1 MNESIKCMILL
12 ATLAFLGG
20 IYYCITV
27 SPSKQIENLQNMN
40 KPRCPNILVQKNKRF
55 YLYNSKLEK
64 VPGVNPIE
72 FEHLEDYV
80 EFMDW
85 QRSQGIRCPVLFL
98 QHSYDAQGNST
109 YKIRPHPKNLQ
120 GGLPP
125 SLVNTPTAPENK
137 CKKQQL
143 GPEDTLL
150 VDASRNDSPYNK
162 NSMPGFDQTD
172 YYQGTK
178 TPLEKVSEREENML
192 YSPNPMDD
200 NWGGQSYT
208 QKLVDTGYYAGNEVS
223 LRIA

>member
-1 MNESIKCMILL
+1 MNELIILTSI
-12 ATLAFLGG
+12 LAFLAG
-20 IYYCITV
+20 IYYCVYV
-27 SPSKQIENLQNMN
+27 SPSKEIENLKNMN
-40 KPRCPNILVQKNKRF
+40 KPRCPNILIQKNKRF

-125 SLVNTPTAPENK
+125 SLVNTPTAPP
-137 CKKQQL
+137 KQQL

-150 VDASRNDSPYNK
+150 VDASRNDPPYNK
-162 NSMPGFDQTD
+162 NSMPSFDKGN

-178 TPLEKVSEREENML
+178 TPLDNMTERDENML

-200 NWGGQSYT
+200 NWGGQAYT
-208 QKLVDTGYYAGNEVS
+208 QKLVDSGYYADNEVS
-223 LRIA
+223 IRV